1 MLKLETRMVCSVRV
15 RARVWVGGGGWGARE
30 GRRCGSAR
38 QMDGRVSCSQERPTA
53 TQGVVAV
60 CFAST
65 DDDVGG
71 MLREL
76 CNGSASAV
84 EQSVIRVAVPPCD
97 DHAAMQGAENVFR
110 IRPCGRKRW
119 SRAPRRA
126 PVVAAALSQRRSR
139 HWPPMRRRSRR
150 AQNAELC
157 WRQAGKRRGGRDK
170 PITLVTST
178 ALRRYKGPLLFGAAH
193 QCTELWTRQRW
204 PHSPTLSPPC
214 ALRCC
219 TFQKRTDLLLLRLH
233 PNPTISLRIAP
244 LRNPPTAS

>member
-1 MLKLETRMVCSVRV
+1 MVCSVRV

-157 WRQAGKRRGGRDK
+157 WRQAGQTTRRQRQANHAGDVDGFA
-170 PITLVTST
+170 PVQGSTLVWGCAPVHG
-178 ALRRYKGPLLFGAAH
+178 ALDAA
-193 QCTELWTRQRW
+193 
-204 PHSPTLSPPC
+204 
-214 ALRCC
+214 ALA
-219 TFQKRTDLLLLRLH
+219 
-233 PNPTISLRIAP
+233 SLAH
-244 LRNPPTAS
+244 T